1 MKLFN
6 TLGREIQ
13 DINPISDNKIK
24 MYTCGITVYG
34 QPHIGNWLAYIYSDV
49 LVRVLLAAGYEVERT
64 QNITDVGHLVSE
76 EDDGEDKMQKGAQK
90 EGLTAWQVADKY
102 IKICQEE
109 SKKLGLLQPE
119 HVIRAT
125 DLIPEQI
132 EFVKELEAKG
142 YTYRTEDGIY
152 FDTSKLDDYG
162 KLAKLDIKGLQAG
175 NRVEIKDKRN
185 ATDFA
190 LWKFSPKDGT
200 KRDMEW
206 ESPWGIGFPGWHLEC
221 SVIARE
227 SLGDQIDLHTG
238 GIDHIP
244 VNHTNEIAQA
254 EALTG
259 KKPFSRH
266 WFHNNHIKV
275 NGSKM
280 SKSLGNIYTLSDIE
294 QKGFGL
300 DAFRLMVLSS
310 HYQTEGNF
318 TWEIMEAAQNRLN
331 NWKSTADMRWQQAS
345 QEVKDQD
352 CSFKDKFI
360 DVLVNENLDTPKAL
374 AIIDSTFD
382 DIANFKVSSSCINEI
397 IATIKS
403 VLGIDLARDDISDD
417 QKALLAQRAQA
428 RDDKDWARSDSI
440 RQELLE
446 TGIKVRDDKPG
457 QICNWL

>member
-64 QNITDVGHLVSE
+64 QNITDVGHLVSD

-142 YTYRTEDGIY
+142 YTYHTEDGIY

-175 NRVEIKDKRN
+175 NRVDIKDKRN

-244 VNHTNEIAQA
+244 VHHTNEIAQT

-331 NWKSTADMRWQQAS
+331 NWKSIADMRWQQAS
-345 QEVKDQD
+345 QEVQDQD

-360 DVLVNENLDTPKAL
+360 NVLVNENLDTPKAL

-403 VLGIDLARDDISDD
+403 VLGIDLSRDDIDDD
-417 QKALLAQRAQA
+417 QKALLVQRAQA

-446 TGIKVRDDKPG
+446 TGIKVRDDRPG
-457 QICNWL
+457 QIWNWL

>member
-6 TLGREIQ
+6 TLSREIQ

-64 QNITDVGHLVSE
+64 QNITDVGHLVSD

-244 VNHTNEIAQA
+244 VHHTNEIAQT

-331 NWKSTADMRWQQAS
+331 NWKSIADMRWQQAS
-345 QEVKDQD
+345 QEVQDQD

-403 VLGIDLARDDISDD
+403 VLGIDLSRDDIDDD
-417 QKALLAQRAQA
+417 QKALLVQRAQA

-457 QICNWL
+457 QIWNWL